1 MGNDVPLPL
10 MKNEPQTVIA
20 KFSLPQNPANASINS
35 FFFGLLTYTASPEV
49 SSTSSFSTRFTNTMF
64 MIHTEVLDTLSCQ
77 IYTDEPTYRDDSFPQ
92 YKVAPA
98 QEIPGPSSGAFAAR
112 LFIVLSNFH

>member
-1 MGNDVPLPL
+1 
-10 MKNEPQTVIA
+10 
-20 KFSLPQNPANASINS
+20 
-35 FFFGLLTYTASPEV
+35 
-49 SSTSSFSTRFTNTMF
+49 MF
-64 MIHTEVLDTLSCQ
+64 MIHTEVLDTLFCQ